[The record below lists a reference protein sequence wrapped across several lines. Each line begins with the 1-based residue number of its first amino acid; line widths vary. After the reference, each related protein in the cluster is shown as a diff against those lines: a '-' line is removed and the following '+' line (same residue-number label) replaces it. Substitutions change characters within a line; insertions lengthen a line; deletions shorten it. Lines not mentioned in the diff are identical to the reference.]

1 MAEWASV
8 SINDPKAPH
17 WGGTL
22 SAARMIMGKVG
33 HSVFDYANKVIGPLL
48 NSVLP
53 ARNKRRR
60 SWIGLKRSRP
70 GPGNMGSPLGW
81 PANKCPDRAPSQR

>member
-53 ARNKRRR
+53 SEEQAQA
-60 SWIGLKRSRP
+60 L
-70 GPGNMGSPLGW
+70 M
-81 PANKCPDRAPSQR
+81 DRAKTVTAWSRQHGVPSRVARKQVPR